1 MRKYSRITPE
11 GTKDILFKE
20 CRLRREVEKRLE
32 RLFHSRGYN
41 EVLTP
46 GVEYYDVFCLPGAA
60 IPQQEMYKTT
70 DNNGRLIVFR
80 PDSTLPI
87 ARMAAARLQNAARPI
102 RLFYNQSVYRNRPDL
117 SGRSNE
123 IAQMGIELLGAGG
136 LRADMEVL
144 TMAIEA
150 ASAFTENFRIEI
162 GHAAIF
168 QTLAEKLAVTQTQR
182 EAIRGSIESK
192 NYAALDELLDQLA
205 QTEAVKAVR
214 GLPRLFGGAEA
225 LEKAEQYCTD
235 ETSGAMLS
243 YLKQLYETAARLG
256 YGDRVIVDLGLVQ
269 RNDYYTGV
277 IFSAYAQDMGDAI
290 LVGGRYD
297 NLLGKFDAPMP
308 AIGFSIDTDAVT
320 EMLYETAEK
329 PCEKHTLLY
338 CEPGYEAKGQQL
350 LRQRIA
356 QGEICE
362 NAVFESLES
371 CLTYARQ
378 LGFAM
383 VIHVAQEVK
392 EMIVEVAQ

>member
-1 MRKYSRITPE
+1 MRNYSRITPE

-20 CRLRREVEKRLE
+20 CRLRREVEHRLE
-32 RLFHSRGYN
+32 KLFHSRGYN
-41 EVLTP
+41 EVLTS
-46 GVEYYDVFCLPGAA
+46 GLEYFDVFCLPGAT

-87 ARMAAARLQNAARPI
+87 ARMAAARLQNAAHPI

-136 LRADMEVL
+136 LRADLEVL

-168 QTLAEKLAVTQTQR
+168 KTLAGKLAVTQAQR
-182 EAIRGSIESK
+182 EEIRETIESK
-192 NYAALDELLDQLA
+192 NYAALDGLLDRLE

-214 GLPRLFGGAEA
+214 SLPRLFGGAEA
-225 LEKAEQYCTD
+225 LEAAEKYCTD
-235 ETSGAMLS
+235 ETSNAMLG
-243 YLKQLYETAARLG
+243 YLKQLYETAICLG
-256 YGDRVIVDLGLVQ
+256 YEDRVIVDLGLVQ

-277 IFSAYAQDMGDAI
+277 IFSAYAEDFGDAV

-297 NLLGKFDAPMP
+297 NLLEKFDSPMP

-320 EMLYETAEK
+320 EMLYGAAESAAEK
-329 PCEKHTLLY
+329 HVLLHY
-338 CEPGYEAKGQQL
+338 EPGYEAKGQQQL
-350 LRQRIA
+350 HQRIA
-356 QGEICE
+356 RGEISE
-362 NAVFESLES
+362 NSVFETLEDSLD
-371 CLTYARQ
+371 YARQ
-378 LGFAM
+378 LGIPF
-383 VIHVAQEVK
+383 VVYVGEEILE
-392 EMIVEVAQ
+392 IPVEGIR